1 MTRELKF
8 KNPSFSER
16 IKGMLGVD
24 FYRLFHTP
32 MFYIFL
38 AIAAIIPAMVSAMT
52 TMPGPDGSASTP
64 LYSNLWQI
72 IAASKSLYVIEGIA
86 DYANMNMVFIFGG
99 IMVSIFIG
107 HDYKSGYVKQLF
119 TTHAKKQDYMI
130 SKTLVCA
137 FAMACM
143 CVTYLIGGI
152 VGGMFAGYD
161 ATVNV
166 GSLVIA
172 VLGKMVMSLGW
183 ASLYTFLNVI
193 FRRYFGISVASSFF
207 FGTGILIIGAAAI
220 VEGSNS
226 LALLAQS
233 ESDLVQFQDLGGDVG
248 LQRCLPCFRGNVGE
262 VLGQTAHEDHVH
274 SLGGT
279 SLLGQS
285 QTVHG
290 IHLDALGFHLLH
302 QVFGILGQTGN
313 NGHGLH
319 LLGVGDHTA
328 GGL

>member
-1 MTRELKF
+1 MNTTREIKF
-8 KNPSFSER
+8 ESPTFARR

-32 MFYIFL
+32 LFYIFL

-52 TMPGPDGSASTP
+52 MMPDQNGQTMEP
-64 LYSNLWQI
+64 LYSNVWQI

-130 SKTLVCA
+130 SKSLVCA

-143 CVTYLIGGI
+143 CITYLIGGT
-152 VGGMFAGYD
+152 VGGLLVGYETD
-161 ATVNV
+161 VNV
-166 GSLVIA
+166 GSLIVAI
-172 VLGKMVMSLGW
+172 LGKVVMSLGW

-193 FRRYFGISVASSFF
+193 FRKYFGISVASSFF

-220 VEGSNS
+220 VES
-226 LALLAQS
+226 LS
-233 ESDLVQFQDLGGDVG
+233 
-248 LQRCLPCFRGNVGE
+248 LPTFFLNIFLYGASVNANLSSGI
-262 VLGQTAHEDHVH
+262 G
-274 SLGGT
+274 
-279 SLLGQS
+279 SLLVCIVVSVAWAVIYNVAG
-285 QTVHG
+285 TK
-290 IHLDALGFHLLH
+290 LL
-302 QVFGILGQTGN
+302 N
-313 NGHGLH
+313 NCD
-319 LLGVGDHTA
+319 VY
-328 GGL
+328 

>member
-1 MTRELKF
+1 MTNTREMKF
-8 KNPSFSER
+8 ESPTFARR

-38 AIAAIIPAMVSAMT
+38 FIAAIIPAMISAMT

-64 LYSNLWQI
+64 MYSNLWQI

-130 SKTLVCA
+130 SKSLVCA

-143 CVTYLIGGI
+143 CITYLLGGI

-166 GSLVIA
+166 GSLIIA
-172 VLGKMVMSLGW
+172 ILGKMVMSLGW

-193 FRRYFGISVASSFF
+193 FRRYFGISIMSSFF
-207 FGTGILIIGAAAI
+207 FGTGILIIGVAAI
-220 VEGSNS
+220 VENLHIPTGFLNVFLYGSSVNS
-226 LALLAQS
+226 NLSSNIGALFICIVVSVAWAI
-233 ESDLVQFQDLGGDVG
+233 FYNFLGTKVLSKCDVY
-248 LQRCLPCFRGNVGE
+248 
-262 VLGQTAHEDHVH
+262 
-274 SLGGT
+274 
-279 SLLGQS
+279 
-285 QTVHG
+285 
-290 IHLDALGFHLLH
+290 
-302 QVFGILGQTGN
+302 
-313 NGHGLH
+313 
-319 LLGVGDHTA
+319 
-328 GGL
+328 

>member
-1 MTRELKF
+1 MTKELKF
-8 KNPSFSER
+8 ESPSFARR
-16 IKGMLGVD
+16 IKSMLGVD

-38 AIAAIIPAMVSAMT
+38 AIAAIIPAMVSGMT
-52 TMPGPDGSASTP
+52 TMTGPDGIASAP
-64 LYSNLWQI
+64 MYSNLWQI

-143 CVTYLIGGI
+143 CITYLIGG
-152 VGGMFAGYD
+152 VAGGMFAGYD

-166 GSLVIA
+166 GSLIIA
-172 VLGKMVMSLGW
+172 ILGKMAMSLGW

-193 FRRYFGISVASSFF
+193 FRRYFGISIMSSFF
-207 FGTGILIIGAAAI
+207 FGTGILIIGVAAI
-220 VEGSNS
+220 VENLHIPTEFLNIFLYGSSVNANLS
-226 LALLAQS
+226 SNIGALITCIVVSVAWTI
-233 ESDLVQFQDLGGDVG
+233 FYNFLGTKVLSKCDVY
-248 LQRCLPCFRGNVGE
+248 
-262 VLGQTAHEDHVH
+262 
-274 SLGGT
+274 
-279 SLLGQS
+279 
-285 QTVHG
+285 
-290 IHLDALGFHLLH
+290 
-302 QVFGILGQTGN
+302 
-313 NGHGLH
+313 
-319 LLGVGDHTA
+319 
-328 GGL
+328 